1 MMGTVLGLRHQG
13 KGHRHGYYHL
23 EVRDQ
28 QEAGHNKL
36 ITRNTETPNGA
47 SATGNSKGAA
57 MGANSD
63 QPLLSLHLIFLV
75 RKMGSSCIHPKGGS
89 VGEINLTCKVLSMR
103 LPHSSCPQIVI
114 IIMVIFSKFLHQK
127 HTHQW
132 ELIFASV
139 LCGLGQ
145 AAFLTVLSFPI

>member
-1 MMGTVLGLRHQG
+1 MATTTWRSGTSKKL
-13 KGHRHGYYHL
+13 
-23 EVRDQ
+23 DI
-28 QEAGHNKL
+28 NKL

-57 MGANSD
+57 MGANSV
-63 QPLLSLHLIFLV
+63 QPLLSLNLIFLV
-75 RKMGSSCIHPKGGS
+75 CKMGSSCIHPKGGS

-132 ELIFASV
+132 ELIFTSV

-145 AAFLTVLSFPI
+145 AAFLIVLSFPI